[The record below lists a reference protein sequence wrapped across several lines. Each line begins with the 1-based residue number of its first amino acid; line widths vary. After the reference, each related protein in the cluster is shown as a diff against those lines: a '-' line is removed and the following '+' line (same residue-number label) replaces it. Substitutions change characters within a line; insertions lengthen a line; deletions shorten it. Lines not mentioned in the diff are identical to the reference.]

1 MAENHWA
8 TFSGQQ
14 LASAYA
20 LEADTL
26 GALAQSAVFGDLI
39 QHFRDYDVYL
49 RRINSDP
56 GYRSRRKKIISDK
69 GVVDIAVASKE
80 SISLFCQAQIAA
92 SAELFKGWEIR
103 DDQLT
108 REGMRLLV
116 EKSAATLIGV
126 PNVPTNIPPEQFTNA
141 QKQILSA
148 VNVLQN
154 ADTVR
159 VVQIIKLL
167 GLLPPTAEH
176 IHQLSLGVGNGYR
189 DLYGVHITP
198 KVTINELPN
207 KSYFFDTIER
217 QAAHTVLIDN
227 DAAQQDHFKQLNL
240 REREKVLALN
250 DDASESLEQLHKVQA
265 QSQLKQRNL
274 VVCLRIDHRMIPS
287 SEEFLGLLS
296 RVIAP
301 EADLVM
307 TIGAGHNLSEFEG
320 RLKCFDNLVRLLTNL
335 GHNPV
340 RVILHRGGSL
350 EDKRRTPAFGQLAYT
365 SYQILYCRLKRG
377 RLSEATD

>member
-1 MAENHWA
+1 MTENHWA

-26 GALAQSAVFGDLI
+26 GALAQSSVFGGLI
-39 QHFRDYDVYL
+39 QHFGDYDAYL
-49 RRINSDP
+49 RRLNSDP
-56 GYRSRRKKIISDK
+56 RYRLRLKKIISDK
-69 GVVDIAVASKE
+69 GVVDIAVPSKE
-80 SISLFCQAQIAA
+80 SVSLFCQSQIAA
-92 SAELFKGWEIR
+92 CTELFKGWEIP
-103 DDQLT
+103 DNQLT

-116 EKSAATLIGV
+116 EKSAAALIGA
-126 PNVPTNIPPEQFTNA
+126 PNVPMNIAPEQLTNV
-141 QKQILSA
+141 QKQVLSA

-167 GLLPPTAEH
+167 GLLPPTAED

-189 DLYGVHITP
+189 DLYGIHITP
-198 KVTINELPN
+198 KVTVNELPN
-207 KSYFFDTIER
+207 KSYFFDTLER

-227 DAAQQDHFKQLNL
+227 DAAQQEHFKQLNL
-240 REREKVLALN
+240 RERGKVLAMN
-250 DDASESLEQLHKVQA
+250 EDASESLEQLHEVQA

-274 VVCLRIDHRMIPS
+274 VACLRIDHRMIPS

-296 RVIAP
+296 SVIAP

-320 RLKCFDNLVRLLTNL
+320 RLKCFDNLASLLTNL

-377 RLSEATD
+377 RLSKATH

>member
-198 KVTINELPN
+198 KVTINEFSN

-227 DAAQQDHFKQLNL
+227 DAAQQHHFKQLNL

-287 SEEFLGLLS
+287 SEKFLRQLS

-320 RLKCFDNLVRLLTNL
+320 RLHCFDNLVRLLTNL

-340 RVILHRGGSL
+340 TVILHRGGSL

>member
-148 VNVLQN
+148 VNVL
-154 ADTVR
+154 
-159 VVQIIKLL
+159 
-167 GLLPPTAEH
+167 
-176 IHQLSLGVGNGYR
+176 
-189 DLYGVHITP
+189 
-198 KVTINELPN
+198 
-207 KSYFFDTIER
+207 
-217 QAAHTVLIDN
+217 
-227 DAAQQDHFKQLNL
+227 
-240 REREKVLALN
+240 
-250 DDASESLEQLHKVQA
+250 
-265 QSQLKQRNL
+265 
-274 VVCLRIDHRMIPS
+274 
-287 SEEFLGLLS
+287 
-296 RVIAP
+296 
-301 EADLVM
+301 
-307 TIGAGHNLSEFEG
+307 
-320 RLKCFDNLVRLLTNL
+320 
-335 GHNPV
+335 
-340 RVILHRGGSL
+340 
-350 EDKRRTPAFGQLAYT
+350 
-365 SYQILYCRLKRG
+365 
-377 RLSEATD
+377 

>member
-1 MAENHWA
+1 LAENHWA

-287 SEEFLGLLS
+287 PEEFLGLLS

-320 RLKCFDNLVRLLTNL
+320 RLHCFDNLVRLLTNL